1 MKIAYQY
8 RLRPT
13 PQQTAR
19 FDSWLNLLRRQY
31 NYRLAERFDWWER
44 NRCDVNC
51 CPLICHLPDLKEQPN
66 YYSQK
71 KDLINTKTLFPDYK
85 DIQSQVLQDCI
96 KRVDLTFKKWL
107 KGDSNGKRSGRPRFK
122 GEGRYHSFTFPQ
134 VKPNCLE
141 GKYINLPILGKIKLI
156 QHRPLPNGF
165 LIKTATI
172 IRKADG
178 WYVILS
184 LEDKS
189 IPDFTP
195 QIQPSL
201 NNTLGIDLGLKE
213 FLVDSEGENVTIP
226 RHYRKSLKQLK
237 IVQKGVSRQKNRS
250 KNRQKA
256 IKRLAKLHQKVA
268 NKRKDFHFKTA
279 NYLLL
284 KSEVIAIENLNIK
297 GLAKSRL
304 SLSVN
309 DAGWGQF
316 ISILKDKAEKAGQL
330 VIEVNPNGTTQE
342 CSGCGIKVPK
352 ELKDRVHS
360 CPHCQLT
367 IDRDWN
373 AAINIKY
380 RAVGHSVLKAY
391 RVSEAMA
398 GVGKKPTP

>member
-19 FDSWLNLLRRQY
+19 FDSWLKLLRRQY

-189 IPDFTP
+189 IPNFTP

-201 NNTLGIDLGLKE
+201 NNTLGID
-213 FLVDSEGENVTIP
+213 
-226 RHYRKSLKQLK
+226 
-237 IVQKGVSRQKNRS
+237 
-250 KNRQKA
+250 
-256 IKRLAKLHQKVA
+256 
-268 NKRKDFHFKTA
+268 
-279 NYLLL
+279 
-284 KSEVIAIENLNIK
+284 
-297 GLAKSRL
+297 
-304 SLSVN
+304 
-309 DAGWGQF
+309 
-316 ISILKDKAEKAGQL
+316 
-330 VIEVNPNGTTQE
+330 
-342 CSGCGIKVPK
+342 
-352 ELKDRVHS
+352 
-360 CPHCQLT
+360 
-367 IDRDWN
+367 
-373 AAINIKY
+373 
-380 RAVGHSVLKAY
+380 
-391 RVSEAMA
+391 
-398 GVGKKPTP
+398 

>member
-1 MKIAYQY
+1 MRIAYQY

-13 PQQTAR
+13 PEQIAR
-19 FDSWLNLLRRQY
+19 FDSWLSLLRWQY
-31 NYRLAERFDWWER
+31 NYRLAERFNWWES
-44 NRCDVNC
+44 NRCDLNS
-51 CPLICHLPDLKEQPN
+51 CPLICYLPDLKEKPN

-71 KDLINTKTLFPDYK
+71 KDLINTKVLFPDYK
-85 DIQSQVLQDCI
+85 TIQSQVLQDCI
-96 KRVDLTFKKWL
+96 KRVDLAFKRWL

-134 VKPNCLE
+134 VKQNCLE
-141 GKYINLPILGKIKLI
+141 GKYIKLPVIGKIKLI
-156 QHRPLPNGF
+156 QHRQLPDGF
-165 LIKTATI
+165 VMKTATI

-189 IPDFTP
+189 IPDFTCSV
-195 QIQPSL
+195 QPSL

-213 FLVDSEGENVTIP
+213 FLVDSEGQNVPIP
-226 RHYRKSLKQLK
+226 QHYRKSLKQLK
-237 IVQKGVSRQKNRS
+237 VVQKGVTRKQRGS
-250 KNRQKA
+250 KNRLKA
-256 IKRLAKLHQKVA
+256 IKRLAKLHQRIA

-279 NYLLL
+279 NQLLG
-284 KSEVIAIENLNIK
+284 KNEVIAIENLNIE

-304 SLSVN
+304 GLSVN

-316 ISILKDKAEKAGQL
+316 ISILKAQAAKAGQL
-330 VIEVNPNGTTQE
+330 IIEVNPNGTTQE
-342 CSGCGIKVPK
+342 CSNCGVKVPK

-367 IDRDWN
+367 IDRDLN

-380 RAVGHSVLKAY
+380 RAVGHSVLKANP
-391 RVSEAMA
+391 RIRTDRWSW
-398 GVGKKPTP
+398 